1 MIYYRLW
8 ALQVK
13 KKASGNPHGAL
24 QEKGQSSWDTHAPD
38 STVRSAVV
46 TWCFGGQ
53 TYKQTPRKSHIPWAV
68 IPLRGAYLDWSVS
81 WKWLPREKFHPL
93 MFHIFA
99 GTSRSAIPN
108 LFGTRDQFHRR
119 QFFHGQREGEWFR
132 DDSSALHL
140 LCTLFLLLLCQLH
153 LASSGIGSRRWGPPA
168 LGDCHSRKY
177 WLMKVGALDFWP
189 LSWACSLMDSDLL
202 S

>member
-108 LFGTRDQFHRR
+108 LFGTRDQFCESFSTD
-119 QFFHGQREGEWFR
+119 QSQEMVLGWFK
-132 DDSSALHL
+132 HTFYL
-140 LCTLFLLLLCQLH
+140 LCTLFLLLSHCDIEWNIRQL
-153 LASSGIGSRRWGPPA
+153 P
-168 LGDCHSRKY
+168 
-177 WLMKVGALDFWP
+177 
-189 LSWACSLMDSDLL
+189 
-202 S
+202 